1 MAKATVHGGPPAAHA
16 IEHLADAVN
25 ADAGLVHRGR
35 FVDLEWLWQIG
46 PTPYH
51 VGIRHGMIAEL
62 VRGPVLMRSHVF
74 AIRGP
79 VESWERFWA
88 PVPKPGYHDLFAMT
102 KASHASVDGDLQP
115 LMANLRYF
123 KDVLAAPRT
132 MEEH

>member
-1 MAKATVHGGPPAAHA
+1 MVKRTVHGGPPAAHA
-16 IEHLADAVN
+16 IEHLADTVHS
-25 ADAGLVHRGR
+25 DAALLDRGR
-35 FVDLEWLWQIG
+35 FVDLEWLWEIG
-46 PTPYH
+46 GTPYH
-51 VGIRHGMIAEL
+51 VRIQHGFIAEL
-62 VRGPVLMRSHVF
+62 IRGPVLMRPWAF

-102 KASHASVDGDLQP
+102 SSGRATVEGDLQP
-115 LMANLRYF
+115 LMSNLRYF